1 MHSSLPLPSPS
12 SSTLFVIDLQE
23 RLIPAMPATRAD
35 MTLRYAGILLELFQR
50 RGGDVVVTQQ
60 YPRGLGPTVPAIEA
74 LIDPSARRFDKRAFS
89 ALREPLDTPLAPR
102 SDVVVCGM
110 ETHVCVLQTAFDLLA
125 RGHRVWVADDAVA
138 SRTEANRESG
148 LALMTRA
155 GAIATNTETLVFAA
169 LASADDPDFK
179 HFSAAIR

>member
-1 MHSSLPLPSPS
+1 MHSPLPLPSPAS
-12 SSTLFVIDLQE
+12 ASLFVIDLQE
-23 RLIPAMPATRAD
+23 RLIPAMPASRAD

-74 LIDPSARRFDKRAFS
+74 LIAPTARRFDKRAFS
-89 ALREPLDTPLAPR
+89 ALREPIEPPLAPR

-110 ETHVCVLQTAFDLLA
+110 ETHVCVLQTALDLLE
-125 RGHRVWVADDAVA
+125 RGHRVFVADDAVA

-148 LALMTRA
+148 LSLLARA
-155 GAIATNTETLVFAA
+155 GAFLVNTETLVFAA
-169 LASADDPDFK
+169 LSTADDPDFK